1 MIKLYLVKGYAGIAQ
16 LVEHLTCNEDVAG
29 SSPVSSSILSSESKV
44 HDQREWKLCVSRL
57 VSTAVLTSN

>member
-29 SSPVSSSILSSESKV
+29 SSPVSSSIFKQRTKGSRPEGVEALCKSLS
-44 HDQREWKLCVSRL
+44 
-57 VSTAVLTSN
+57 